1 MNDESGLLKT
11 DFENAIHSQSACNLS
26 GLLYSFSDVMQRIRN
41 EAKLKNKGTD
51 WINSHPICRLYA
63 EQVYHLTRKT
73 DWLKAYRE
81 CENMLRK

>member
-63 EQVYHLTRKT
+63 EQVYHSLEINDITGIFKE
-73 DWLKAYRE
+73 K
-81 CENMLRK
+81 